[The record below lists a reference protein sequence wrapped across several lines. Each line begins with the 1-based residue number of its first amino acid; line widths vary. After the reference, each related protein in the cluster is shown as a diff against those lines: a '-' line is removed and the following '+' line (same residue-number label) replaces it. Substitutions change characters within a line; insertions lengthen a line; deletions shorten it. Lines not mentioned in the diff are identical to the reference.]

1 MALRFMYDA
10 AYPSASL
17 PRVEV
22 AAWYLGGDTPNPQ
35 RKPFTVT
42 PYDLP
47 IWVRSNPVGASEGAS
62 EGARVA
68 GLLKAMSYAKGDT
81 CALDYETAENDPY
94 LAAFDSELVKAGY
107 KTLLYG
113 SQSTVL
119 HNNKPSGGY
128 WVAVW
133 NDSPTLQAG
142 WAAHQYANKGAF
154 DLSVIS
160 DTVQL
165 HSSKPVPTPVPVPVP
180 TPHPLLDFMV
190 TRPLLALGAKGAAV
204 GEVQSLVNYWHA
216 PTPPLVV
223 DSDFGPKTKAAVQAF
238 QSHIGVPMSGGVDLV
253 TWRGLITGVR

>member
-1 MALRFMYDA
+1 M
-10 AYPSASL
+10 
-17 PRVEV
+17 
-22 AAWYLGGDTPNPQ
+22 G
-35 RKPFTVT
+35 
-42 PYDLP
+42 
-47 IWVRSNPVGASEGAS
+47 
-62 EGARVA
+62 
-68 GLLKAMSYAKGDT
+68 YAKGDT

-94 LAAFDSELVKAGY
+94 LAAFDSALVKAGY

-113 SQSTVL
+113 SESTVL

-133 NDSPTLQAG
+133 NDSPTLQPG

-165 HSSKPVPTPVPVPVP
+165 HGGKPVPTPVPVPVPVPVP

-190 TRPLLALGAKGAAV
+190 TRPLLALGAKGPAV
-204 GEVQSLVNYWHA
+204 GEVQELVNYWHA

-223 DSDFGPKTKAAVQAF
+223 DSDFGPKTKAGVIAF
-238 QSHIGVPMSGGVDLV
+238 QSHIGLPAYGGVDLA
-253 TWRGLITGVR
+253 TWRGLITGVK